1 MKAVFN
7 GQKSD
12 MVAGFEQMWDEIIGE
27 CDQDGDGEIDF
38 DEF

>member
-27 CDQDGDGEIDF
+27 CDKDGDGEIDF